1 MQAAALS
8 LDPHWQAIF
17 ALLPDH
23 QFIDQLSWFEHQAA
37 LKSPANKNL
46 ICPLPHWGCI
56 AIDGPEAATF
66 LQGQLTNDT
75 VNLASDET
83 VLAAHCDPKGRMHA
97 NFYLHRRSEQCFYLF
112 MPRATVTT
120 ALAALKK
127 YAVFSKAE
135 LSDISHSLAQ
145 FALINGTETTLTK
158 LLTADESAS
167 FITLPVNNDQHL
179 ILVKSAQALDFVNQL
194 NATAFDS
201 EMLRWAGSSQWE
213 YHLIQQGIAFIQPKT
228 VGELIPQMLNLD
240 ALAGIS
246 FTKGCYT
253 GQEIIARMKYRGKV
267 KRRCYP
273 FSSRPHVSSD
283 SLLQTLPI
291 GGEIFDQKG
300 KSCGLIVSAVID
312 NTGQDSTAYGL
323 AVLKVSAIEEAS
335 NLSLSLPDSDQ
346 RIGIQLSHLPYSLDN
361 EE

>member
-1 MQAAALS
+1 MQAVALS

-17 ALLPDH
+17 PLLPDH
-23 QFIDQLSWFEHQAA
+23 QFIDQLSWFNHQAA
-37 LKSPANKNL
+37 LKSAASKTL
-46 ICPLPHWGCI
+46 ICPLPHSGCI

-75 VNLASDET
+75 VNLAIDET

-120 ALAALKK
+120 ALSALKK

-145 FALINGTETTLTK
+145 FVLINGTETTLTK
-158 LLTADESAS
+158 LLAADESAS
-167 FITLPVNNDQHL
+167 FISLPANYDQQL
-179 ILVKSAQALDFVNQL
+179 ILVESAQALDFVNQL

-201 EMLRWAGSSQWE
+201 EMLSWAGSSQWE
-213 YHLIQQGIAFIQPKT
+213 YHLIQQGIAFIQPTT

-273 FSSRPHVSSD
+273 FSSRQLGND
-283 SLLQTLPI
+283 SPVKALAI
-291 GGEIFDQKG
+291 GGDVLDQQG
-300 KSCGLIVSAVID
+300 KNCGLIVSAVID

-335 NLSLSLPDSDQ
+335 NLSLSLPDRDQ
-346 RIGIQLSHLPYSLDN
+346 KIDIQLSHLPYSLDD

>member
-1 MQAAALS
+1 MQADALS

-23 QFIDQLSWFEHQAA
+23 QFIDQLSWFNHQAA

-97 NFYLHRRSEQCFYLF
+97 NFYLHRQSEQCFYLL
-112 MPRATVTT
+112 MPRTTITT

-135 LSDISHSLAQ
+135 LTDISHNLAQ
-145 FALINGTETTLTK
+145 FALINSDEQMLAKVLVGDK
-158 LLTADESAS
+158 LAKV
-167 FITLPVNNDQHL
+167 ITLPTHLNQYL
-179 ILVKSAQALDFVNQL
+179 ILVEKAQALDFVNQL
-194 NATAFDS
+194 NETVLNS
-201 EMLRWAGSSQWE
+201 ETLRWVGSSQWE
-213 YHLIQQGIAFIQPKT
+213 YHLIQQGIAFIQPTT

-273 FSSRPHVSSD
+273 FSSQLISSD
-283 SLLQTLPI
+283 SVLQTLPI
-291 GGEIFDQKG
+291 GVEIFDQQG
-300 KSCGLIVSAVID
+300 KSCGLIVSIVID
-312 NTGQDSTAYGL
+312 NTTQDCTAYGL

-346 RIGIQLSHLPYSLDN
+346 RIDIQLSHLPYSLDD

>member
-17 ALLPDH
+17 DLLPDH
-23 QFIDQLSWFEHQAA
+23 QFVDQLSWFEHQAA
-37 LKSPANKNL
+37 LKSSARKNL
-46 ICPLPHWGCI
+46 ICPLPNWGCI

-66 LQGQLTNDT
+66 LQGQLTNDA

-83 VLAAHCDPKGRMHA
+83 ILAAHCDPKGRMHA

-112 MPRATVTT
+112 MPRVTVTT
-120 ALAALKK
+120 ALRALKK

-135 LSDISHSLAQ
+135 LSDISYNLAQ
-145 FALINGTETTLTK
+145 FALINSDEK
-158 LLTADESAS
+158 LLTQLLAADESAKV
-167 FITLPVNNDQHL
+167 ITLPTHHEQHL
-179 ILVKSAQALDFVNQL
+179 ILVKSAQALNFVNQL
-194 NATAFDS
+194 NATTFDS
-201 EMLRWAGSSQWE
+201 EMLCWAGSSHWE
-213 YHLIQQGIAFIQPKT
+213 YHLIQQGIAFIQPTT
-228 VGELIPQMLNLD
+228 VGEMIPQMLNLD
-240 ALAGIS
+240 ALGGIS

-273 FSSRPHVSSD
+273 FSSRPVSSD

-291 GGEIFDQKG
+291 GGEIFDQHG
-300 KSCGLIVSAVID
+300 KSCGLNVSVVID
-312 NTGQDSTAYGL
+312 NTGQNSTAYGL

-335 NLSLSLPDSDQ
+335 KLSLSLPDSDQ
-346 RIGIQLSHLPYSLDN
+346 RIDIQLSQLPYSLDD

>member
-1 MQAAALS
+1 MQSAALT

-23 QFIDQLSWFEHQAA
+23 QFIDQLSWFEHQSA

-56 AIDGPEAATF
+56 AIVGSEAATF

-75 VNLASDET
+75 VNLANDET

-97 NFYLHRRSEQCFYLF
+97 NFYLHRQSEQCFYLF
-112 MPRATVTT
+112 MPRATITT

-135 LSDISHSLAQ
+135 LTDISHNLTQ
-145 FALINGTETTLTK
+145 FALINSDEK
-158 LLTADESAS
+158 LLTQLTAADESAKV
-167 FITLPVNNDQHL
+167 ITLPTHHDQHL
-179 ILVKSAQALDFVNQL
+179 ILVESVQALDFVNKL
-194 NATAFDS
+194 NVTAVNS

-213 YHLIQQGIAFIQPKT
+213 YHLIQQGIAFIKPTT

-273 FSSRPHVSSD
+273 FSSRRPISSD

-291 GGEIFDQKG
+291 GGEIFDQQG
-300 KSCGLIVSAVID
+300 RSCGLIVSTVID
-312 NTGQDSTAYGL
+312 KTGQDTTVYGL

-335 NLSLSLPDSDQ
+335 NLSLSLADSDQ
-346 RIGIQLSHLPYSLDN
+346 RIGIQLSQLPYSLSD
-361 EE
+361 EK

>member
-1 MQAAALS
+1 MQAVALS

-17 ALLPDH
+17 PLLPSY
-23 QFIDQLSWFEHQAA
+23 QFFDQLSWFDDQTA
-37 LKSPANKNL
+37 LNSPAGPAL

-120 ALAALKK
+120 ALSALKK

-135 LSDISHSLAQ
+135 LSDISNSLAQ

-158 LLTADESAS
+158 LLAADEFAS
-167 FITLPVNNDQHL
+167 FISLPANHDQHL
-179 ILVKSAQALDFVNQL
+179 ILVESAQALDFVNQL

-201 EMLRWAGSSQWE
+201 EMLSWAGSSQWE
-213 YHLIQQGIAFIQPKT
+213 YHLIQQGIAFIKPTT

-273 FSSRPHVSSD
+273 FLSRQAISD
-283 SLLQTLPI
+283 PLLQTLPI
-291 GGEIFDQKG
+291 GGEIFDQQG

-323 AVLKVSAIEEAS
+323 AVLKVSAIEKSS

-346 RIGIQLSHLPYSLDN
+346 RIDIQLSHLPYSLDDD
-361 EE
+361 E